1 MHRGRCCW
9 AYWLPVLHFH
19 SEIWAAYVE
28 AEGGEGTLGDA
39 VLHSPLRIE
48 RLVDVIRD

>member
-28 AEGGEGTLGDA
+28 AEGGEGALGDA
-39 VLHSPLRIE
+39 VLHLP
-48 RLVDVIRD
+48 